1 MDREGKMETDY
12 EKVNLMFECLHKY
25 MERIIDIYLRKHEE
39 EQRKKEEL
47 CLTNIELCLTN
58 IEEENDNIA

>member
-1 MDREGKMETDY
+1 MAMDREGKMEIDNY

-25 MERIIDIYLRKHEE
+25 MERVIDIYLRKHEE

-47 CLTNIELCLTN
+47 CLTNIE
-58 IEEENDNIA
+58 EENDNIA